1 LLLLIIIHLIFLLF
15 ILHFV
20 LLHLHLN
27 LFWSS

>member
-27 LFWSS
+27 LF